1 MPQPSYITITER
13 QRSFL
18 THLQILQTSHDHR
31 HSPKPP
37 CSQTLGL
44 FLSSL
49 RKGCTTARTWGGV
62 QLRAR
67 GRGDFL
73 LGFLFPNTE
82 YETRLRCPPGPS
94 VAGLSVHLCGI
105 PLLRP
110 LAWIWAASVL
120 SMERVCHSGRLMKER
135 VASSELLGERRT
147 QRSSWMTY
155 PTWRNRIQHWE
166 RAMASL
172 ETPGWKGSSESPGVE
187 HEIPHSRKGLR
198 WAEEP

>member
-1 MPQPSYITITER
+1 M
-13 QRSFL
+13 
-18 THLQILQTSHDHR
+18 
-31 HSPKPP
+31 
-37 CSQTLGL
+37 LGF

-49 RKGCTTARTWGGV
+49 RKDCTTARIWGGA
-62 QLRAR
+62 QLSVR
-67 GRGDFL
+67 GCWDFL

-110 LAWIWAASVL
+110 LARIWAASVL
-120 SMERVCHSGRLMKER
+120 SMERVCHSGRLMKEL
-135 VASSELLGERRT
+135 VASLEFLGDRRT

-166 RAMASL
+166 RVMASL
-172 ETPGWKGSSESPGVE
+172 ETTPGWKGPSKPPGGGTRDSKFREGTEV
-187 HEIPHSRKGLR
+187 SRGAIRLML
-198 WAEEP
+198 